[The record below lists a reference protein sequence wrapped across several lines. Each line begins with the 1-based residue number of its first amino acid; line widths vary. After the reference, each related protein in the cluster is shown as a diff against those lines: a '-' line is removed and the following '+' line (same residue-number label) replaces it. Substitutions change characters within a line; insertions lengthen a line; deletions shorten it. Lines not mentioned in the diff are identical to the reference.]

1 MKKGMSKLVSGP
13 DEAVADI
20 FDGAI
25 LTMGGFGLCGIPE
38 NTIAALVRKGVKNLT
53 CVSNNAGVDGFGIG
67 LMLEKKQGVRLVSKL
82 RAILLFEA
90 DYNTHAKI
98 LSRQLM
104 AAAERWLAPEQFGS
118 RNRHS
123 AIEQALNK
131 RLMFDHIRVH
141 HIPTVWVFTDCKS
154 CYDRIVHTPASLAL
168 QRMGLAKEV
177 VMSIFSTIAGMRHYI
192 RTGLG
197 DSKNFY
203 TTAAIPFQGVG
214 QGSGLGPCIW
224 ALLSSVLFAEWRR
237 RPWRLREY
245 ISTLLQEY

>member
-1 MKKGMSKLVSGP
+1 VPPECPRGVRLFLQHARRPPAIVPLPARIPTAVYSQAFRVAKDSGIHYGHYKALFSHPELASVEAAWMNAPFSLGFASQRSK
-13 DEAVADI
+13 E
-20 FDGAI
+20 
-25 LTMGGFGLCGIPE
+25 
-38 NTIAALVRKGVKNLT
+38 
-53 CVSNNAGVDGFGIG
+53 GVDI
-67 LMLEKKQGVRLVSKL
+67 MLEKKQGVRLVSKL

-131 RLMFDHIRVH
+131 RLMFNHIRVH

-168 QRMGLAKEV
+168 QR
-177 VMSIFSTIAGMRHYI
+177 I
-192 RTGLG
+192 
-197 DSKNFY
+197 
-203 TTAAIPFQGVG
+203 
-214 QGSGLGPCIW
+214 
-224 ALLSSVLFAEWRR
+224 
-237 RPWRLREY
+237 
-245 ISTLLQEY
+245 